1 MTLAVKRP
9 YSKYENAIFLK
20 TGTIIERAFVTD
32 DGKVEVLE
40 LKLKAVTV
48 VSIYKPP
55 VGAFCMHTR
64 RTSKPKVVIG
74 NFNSFSINWVY
85 KESNLD
91 EMH

>member
-1 MTLAVKRP
+1 MQETHCGATNNRLKVRSMTLAVKRSH
-9 YSKYENAIFLK
+9 SKYENAIFLK

-55 VGAFCMHTR
+55 VNAFCMHTA
-64 RTSKPKVVIG
+64 
-74 NFNSFSINWVY
+74 NFQTASSNWG
-85 KESNLD
+85 L
-91 EMH
+91 